1 MNQRPFGSAVISGI
15 GAADELPAHAVSES
29 FNVSDI

>member
-1 MNQRPFGSAVISGI
+1 MNQRPFWSEAISEI
-15 GAADELPAHAVSES
+15 GAADELPADAVSES